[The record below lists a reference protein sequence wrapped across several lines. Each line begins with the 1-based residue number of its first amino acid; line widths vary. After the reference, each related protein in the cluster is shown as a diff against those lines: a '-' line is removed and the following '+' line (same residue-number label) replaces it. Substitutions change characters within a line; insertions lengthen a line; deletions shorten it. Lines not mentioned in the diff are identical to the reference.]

1 MEYPEVEALLTPESL
16 RLLDETQAPTSKD
29 DVLATVSRLRKASHP
44 LERVHAVMNQ
54 LSLRAKAR
62 EKFGDFA
69 SRMLFTKEGLEQA
82 TRLDVASHHAGRFRD
97 AGITS
102 LIDAGCGIGAD
113 SLAFSGLGIH
123 VTAIERDT
131 ATAALASYNLAPFP
145 ETTVI
150 NADVLDVDISG
161 AKALWID
168 PARREG
174 ATRLHNP
181 EDWSPSLDWVFE
193 MATKLPTG
201 IKLAPGMDRELIPQG
216 VEAQWVSHH
225 GSVVEM
231 VLWSGAL
238 KREGIT
244 RSALVISRSGTAEMV
259 AGGDSPDA
267 EVGDLQE
274 YLYEPDGAIIRARL
288 IGDLARSVD
297 ATMID
302 GSIAYFSA
310 SAAHHSPL
318 MQGFQIIE
326 HVPYTPKNVSALVGG
341 ANLGNLEIKKR
352 GIDVDPAELR
362 KTLPLSGSGSAT
374 LILTRVNGKKT
385 ALLAKRLGLVGEDVA
400 GADEER
406 EDNGQ
411 GYED

>member
-1 MEYPEVEALLTPESL
+1 VEYPEVEALLTPKSL
-16 RLLDETQAPTSKD
+16 RLLDETPAPSSKD

-44 LERVHAVMNQ
+44 IERVHAVMNQ
-54 LSLRAKAR
+54 LSLRAKAQ

-69 SRMLFTKEGLEQA
+69 TRMLFTKEALEQA

-102 LIDAGCGIGAD
+102 LVDAGCGIGAD
-113 SLAFSGLGIH
+113 SLAFSGLGIQ

-150 NADVLDVDISG
+150 NADVLDADLSG
-161 AKALWID
+161 AEALWID

-181 EDWSPSLDWVFE
+181 EDWSPSLDWIFE
-193 MATKLPTG
+193 MAAERPTG
-201 IKLAPGMDRELIPQG
+201 IKLAPGMDRDLIPEG

-259 AGGDSPDA
+259 AGADSLDT
-267 EVGDLQE
+267 EVGNLQE

-302 GSIAYFSA
+302 ASIAYFS
-310 SAAHHSPL
+310 SATAHQSPL

-326 HVPYTPKNVSALVGG
+326 HVPYTPKNVNALVGA
-341 ANLGNLEIKKR
+341 ANLGHIEIKKR

-374 LILTRVNGKKT
+374 LILTRVKGQKT
-385 ALLAKRLGLVGEDVA
+385 ALLAKRLESVGQDVA
-400 GADEER
+400 GADQER
-406 EDNGQ
+406 EDYGQ
-411 GYED
+411 GDED

>member
-1 MEYPEVEALLTPESL
+1 MEYPEVEALLTAESL
-16 RLLDETQAPTSKD
+16 RLLDETPAPTSKD

-54 LSLRAKAR
+54 LSLRAKAQ

-69 SRMLFTKEGLEQA
+69 TSMLFTKEGLEQA

-97 AGITS
+97 SGITS

-113 SLAFSGLGIH
+113 SLAFSGLGIQ

-150 NADVLDVDISG
+150 NADVLGADLSG
-161 AKALWID
+161 AEALWID

-193 MATKLPTG
+193 MAAERPTG
-201 IKLAPGMDRELIPQG
+201 IKLAPGMDRDLIPEG

-244 RSALVISRSGTAEMV
+244 RSALVISRSGTAEMA
-259 AGGDSPDA
+259 AGADSPDA

-302 GSIAYFSA
+302 DTIAYFS
-310 SAAHHSPL
+310 SATRHQSPL

-326 HVPYTPKNVSALVGG
+326 HVLYTPKNVNALVGG
-341 ANLGNLEIKKR
+341 ANLGNIEIKKR

-362 KTLPLSGSGSAT
+362 KTLPLQGSGSAT
-374 LILTRVNGKKT
+374 LILTRVKGKKT
-385 ALLAKRLGLVGEDVA
+385 ALLAKRLESVGQDVA
-400 GADEER
+400 RADQER
-406 EDNGQ
+406 EDYGQ
-411 GYED
+411 GDED

>member
-1 MEYPEVEALLTPESL
+1 VDYPEVEALLTPETL
-16 RLLDETQAPTSKD
+16 RLLEETPTPTSKD

-44 LERVHAVMNQ
+44 IERVHAVMNQ
-54 LSLRAKAR
+54 LSLRTKAQ

-69 SRMLFTKEGLEQA
+69 PRMLFTKEGLEQA
-82 TRLDVASHHAGRFRD
+82 TRLDVASHHAGRFRA

-113 SLAFSGLGIH
+113 SLAFAGLGIQ

-131 ATAALASYNLAPFP
+131 ATAALVSYNLAPFP
-145 ETTVI
+145 DITVI
-150 NADVLDVDISG
+150 NADVREADLSG
-161 AKALWID
+161 SQALWID

-181 EDWSPSLDWVFE
+181 ADWSPSLDWVFE
-193 MATKLPTG
+193 MAAQRPTG
-201 IKLAPGMDRELIPQG
+201 IKLAPGMDRDLIPDG

-225 GSVVEM
+225 GTVVEM

-238 KREGIT
+238 KREGVT
-244 RSALVISRSGTAEMV
+244 RSALVMSRGGTAEMV
-259 AGGDSPDA
+259 AGADSPDA
-267 EVGDLQE
+267 ELGNLEE

-288 IGDLARSVD
+288 IGDLARSLD

-302 GSIAYFSA
+302 ESIAYFS
-310 SAAHHSPL
+310 SATAHQSPL

-326 HVPYTPKNVSALVGG
+326 HAPYSPKNVNALIAG
-341 ANLGNLEIKKR
+341 ANLAHIEIKKR
-352 GIDVDPAELR
+352 GIDIDPAQLR
-362 KTLPLSGSGSAT
+362 KTLPLTGSGSAT
-374 LILTRVNGKKT
+374 LILTRVKGQKT
-385 ALLAKRLGLVGEDVA
+385 ALLAKRLGSVGQDIA

-406 EDNGQ
+406 ESDGQ
-411 GYED
+411 GDED

>member
-16 RLLDETQAPTSKD
+16 RLLDETPSPTSKG
-29 DVLATVSRLRKASHP
+29 DVLATVSRLRKAAHP
-44 LERVHAVMNQ
+44 IERVHAVMNQ
-54 LSLRAKAR
+54 LSLRAKAQ

-69 SRMLFTKEGLEQA
+69 TRMLFTKEALEQA

-181 EDWSPSLDWVFE
+181 EDWSPSLDWVFK
-193 MATKLPTG
+193 MAAERPTG
-201 IKLAPGMDRELIPQG
+201 IKLAPGMDRDLIPEG
-216 VEAQWVSHH
+216 VEAQWVSHQ

-238 KREGIT
+238 KRAGIT

-259 AGGDSPDA
+259 AGADSFDA

-288 IGDLARSVD
+288 IGDLARSLN

-302 GSIAYFSA
+302 GSIAYFS
-310 SAAHHSPL
+310 SAAAHQSPL
-318 MQGFQIIE
+318 MQGFQIIDQ
-326 HVPYTPKNVSALVGG
+326 VPYTPKNVNALVGA
-341 ANLGNLEIKKR
+341 ANLGHIEIKKR

-374 LILTRVNGKKT
+374 LILTRVKGKKT
-385 ALLAKRLGLVGEDVA
+385 ALLAKRLESVGQDVA
-400 GADEER
+400 GADQER
-406 EDNGQ
+406 EDDGQ
-411 GYED
+411 GNED

>member
-1 MEYPEVEALLTPESL
+1 M
-16 RLLDETQAPTSKD
+16 
-29 DVLATVSRLRKASHP
+29 
-44 LERVHAVMNQ
+44 
-54 LSLRAKAR
+54 
-62 EKFGDFA
+62 
-69 SRMLFTKEGLEQA
+69 
-82 TRLDVASHHAGRFRD
+82 
-97 AGITS
+97 
-102 LIDAGCGIGAD
+102 
-113 SLAFSGLGIH
+113 
-123 VTAIERDT
+123 
-131 ATAALASYNLAPFP
+131 
-145 ETTVI
+145 
-150 NADVLDVDISG
+150 
-161 AKALWID
+161 
-168 PARREG
+168 
-174 ATRLHNP
+174 
-181 EDWSPSLDWVFE
+181 
-193 MATKLPTG
+193 
-201 IKLAPGMDRELIPQG
+201 
-216 VEAQWVSHH
+216 
-225 GSVVEM
+225 
-231 VLWSGAL
+231 
-238 KREGIT
+238 
-244 RSALVISRSGTAEMV
+244 ISRSGTAEMV

-352 GIDVDPAELR
+352 GIDIDPSELR

-400 GADEER
+400 GADQER

>member
-1 MEYPEVEALLTPESL
+1 VDYSEVEALLTPETL
-16 RLLDETQAPTSKD
+16 RLLDETPVPAAKN

-44 LERVHAVMNQ
+44 IERVHAVMNQ
-54 LSLRAKAR
+54 LSLRSKAH

-69 SRMLFTKEGLEQA
+69 ARMLLTKEGLEQA
-82 TRLDVASHHAGRFRD
+82 TRLDVASHHAGRFRA

-113 SLAFSGLGIH
+113 SLAFAGLGIQ

-145 ETTVI
+145 DVTVI
-150 NADVLDVDISG
+150 NADVREADLSG
-161 AKALWID
+161 AEALWID

-181 EDWSPSLDWVFE
+181 EDWSPSLDWAFA
-193 MATKLPTG
+193 MALERPTG
-201 IKLAPGMDRELIPQG
+201 IKLAPGMDRALIPEG

-225 GSVVEM
+225 GTVVEM

-238 KREGIT
+238 QRDGVT
-244 RSALVISRSGTAEMV
+244 RSALVISRAGTAEMV
-259 AGGDSPDA
+259 AGADSPDV

-288 IGDLARSVD
+288 IGDLARSLD

-302 GSIAYFSA
+302 GSIAYFS
-310 SAAHHSPL
+310 SATAHQSPL
-318 MQGFQIIE
+318 MQGFQIIDQ
-326 HVPYTPKNVSALVGG
+326 VPYNPKNVNALIAR
-341 ANLGNLEIKKR
+341 ANLSHVEIKKR
-352 GIDVDPAELR
+352 GIDIDPAELR
-362 KTLPLSGSGSAT
+362 TTLPLSGTGTAT
-374 LILTRVNGKKT
+374 LILTRIKGQKT
-385 ALLAKRLGLVGEDVA
+385 ALLAKRLGSIGQDVS
-400 GADEER
+400 GTDEER

-411 GYED
+411 GDED